1 MKIDNG
7 ILAGALYTGGT
18 YAMLCEFH
26 GLVWKDIISTLIWIE
41 AVDYILKRQNCII
54 LLDRCLTK

>member
-18 YAMLCEFH
+18 YAMLCESH

-41 AVDYILKRQNCII
+41 VVNYMFKRQTCNI